1 MSGDRVWLTGASS
14 GIGACLV
21 RTLAKQGSEV
31 ICFSRRPATVES
43 AKVKSIAVDL
53 SDPEATRQ
61 AFREAAG
68 SVPANRLVHN
78 AGVIRERPL
87 PDVTQDDMDALARLH
102 MGAAVAM
109 VQANLDCMREAGWG
123 RIVLMSS
130 RAVVG
135 LAKRTAY
142 ASTKAG
148 MLGLARTWALE
159 LAPLKVTAN
168 VILPGPIADTEMFDD
183 VVRPGSERASR
194 LASSIPLGRLGRPE
208 DVARATMFFLDPASG
223 FVTGQALYVCGGT
236 SVGSLT
242 L

>member
-1 MSGDRVWLTGASS
+1 MNGERVWLTGASS

-21 RTLAKQGSEV
+21 QMLAEQGCEV
-31 ICFSRRPATVES
+31 VCFSRRPAPVRS
-43 AKVKSIAVDL
+43 AKVKSVAVDL
-53 SDPEATRQ
+53 TDPDATRQ
-61 AFREAAG
+61 AFAETAG
-68 SVPANRLVHN
+68 NDPANRLVHN

-87 PDVTQDDMDALARLH
+87 PEVTQQDMDELARLH

-109 VQANLDCMREAGWG
+109 VQANLESMREAGWG

-135 LAKRTAY
+135 LANRTAY

-159 LAPLKVTAN
+159 LAPLKVTTN
-168 VILPGPIADTEMFDD
+168 VILPGPIAETEMFDG
-183 VVRPGSERASR
+183 VVPPGSERATR
-194 LASSIPLGRLGRPE
+194 LAASIPVGRLGRPQ
-208 DVARATMFFLDPASG
+208 DVARAALFFLDRNNG
-223 FVTGQALYVCGGT
+223 YVTGQALYVCGGT

>member
-1 MSGDRVWLTGASS
+1 MSTDRVWLTGGSS
-14 GIGACLV
+14 GIGACLAEM
-21 RTLAKQGSEV
+21 LAEQGSEV
-31 ICFSRRPATVES
+31 ICFSRRPAPVRS
-43 AKVKSIAVDL
+43 ARVKSIAVDL
-53 SDPEATRQ
+53 ADPEATRE
-61 AFREAAG
+61 AFADAAG
-68 SVPANRLVHN
+68 NVPANRLVHN

-87 PDVTQDDMDALARLH
+87 EEVTQEDMDALARLH

-109 VQANLDCMREAGWG
+109 VQANLETMREAGGG
-123 RIVLMSS
+123 RIVLVSS

-159 LAPLKVTAN
+159 LAPLKVTSN
-168 VILPGPIADTEMFDD
+168 VILPGPIAETEMFDG
-183 VVRPGSERASR
+183 VVQPGSERAAK

-208 DVARATMFFLDPASG
+208 DVARAALFFLDEASG
-223 FVTGQALYVCGGT
+223 YVTGQALYVCGGT

>member
-1 MSGDRVWLTGASS
+1 MSAERVWLTGASS
-14 GIGACLV
+14 GIGACLAEM
-21 RTLAKQGSEV
+21 LAEQGREV
-31 ICFSRRPATVES
+31 VCFSRRPAPVES
-43 AKVKSIAVDL
+43 ARVKSIPADL
-53 SDPEATRQ
+53 ADPAATRQ
-61 AFREAAG
+61 AFAEAAAEL
-68 SVPANRLVHN
+68 PANCLVHN

-87 PDVTQDDMDALARLH
+87 AEVTQEDMEALARLH

-159 LAPLKVTAN
+159 LAPLGVTAN
-168 VILPGPIADTEMFDD
+168 VILPGPIAETEMFDD
-183 VVRPGSERASR
+183 VVPPGSERAGQ
-194 LASSIPLGRLGRPE
+194 LASSIPIGRLGRPE
-208 DVARATMFFLDPASG
+208 DVARAVLFFLDRANG

>member
-1 MSGDRVWLTGASS
+1 MNGERVWLTGASS

-21 RTLAKQGSEV
+21 QMLVEQGSEV
-31 ICFSRRPATVES
+31 VCFSRRPAPVRS
-43 AKVKSIAVDL
+43 AKVKSVAVDL
-53 SDPEATRQ
+53 TDPDATRQ
-61 AFREAAG
+61 AFAETAG
-68 SVPANRLVHN
+68 NDPAYRLVHN

-87 PDVTQDDMDALARLH
+87 PDVTQQDMDELARLH

-109 VQANLDCMREAGWG
+109 VQANLESMREAGWG

-135 LAKRTAY
+135 LANRTAY

-168 VILPGPIADTEMFDD
+168 VILPGPIAETEMFDG
-183 VVRPGSERASR
+183 VVPPGSERATR
-194 LASSIPLGRLGRPE
+194 LAASIPVGRLGRPQ
-208 DVARATMFFLDPASG
+208 DVARAALFFLDRNNG
-223 FVTGQALYVCGGT
+223 YVTGQALYVCGGT

>member
-1 MSGDRVWLTGASS
+1 MSRERVWLTGASS
-14 GIGACLV
+14 GIGAHLV
-21 RTLAKQGSEV
+21 EMLTEQGKEV
-31 ICFSRRPATVES
+31 ICFSRRPAPVAS
-43 AKVKSIAVDL
+43 ATVKSIAVDL
-53 SDPEATRQ
+53 TDPQATRH
-61 AFREAAG
+61 AFEEAAV

-87 PDVTQDDMDALARLH
+87 PEVTQEDMDALARLH

-109 VQANLDCMREAGWG
+109 VQANLACMREAGWG
-123 RIVLMSS
+123 RIVLVSS

-135 LAKRTAY
+135 LARRTAY

-168 VILPGPIADTEMFDD
+168 VILPGPIAETEMFDD
-183 VVRPGSERASR
+183 AVPRGSERAAQ
-194 LASSIPLGRLGRPE
+194 LASSIPIGRLGCPG
-208 DVARATMFFLDPASG
+208 DVARAALFFLDRSNG
-223 FVTGQALYVCGGT
+223 YVTGQALYVCGGT

>member
-1 MSGDRVWLTGASS
+1 MNGERVWLTGASS

-21 RTLAKQGSEV
+21 QMLVEQGSEV
-31 ICFSRRPATVES
+31 VCFSRRPAR
-43 AKVKSIAVDL
+43 VKSAQVKSVAVDL
-53 SDPEATRQ
+53 TDPDATRQ
-61 AFREAAG
+61 AFAETAEND
-68 SVPANRLVHN
+68 PANRLVHN

-87 PDVTQDDMDALARLH
+87 PEVTQQDMDELARLH
-102 MGAAVAM
+102 MGAAVAI
-109 VQANLDCMREAGWG
+109 VQANLECMREVGWG
-123 RIVLMSS
+123 RIVLVSS

-168 VILPGPIADTEMFDD
+168 VILPGPIAETEMFDGA
-183 VVRPGSERASR
+183 VPPGSERATR
-194 LASSIPLGRLGRPE
+194 LAASIPVGRLGRPQ
-208 DVARATMFFLDPASG
+208 DVARAALFFLDRNNG
-223 FVTGQALYVCGGT
+223 YVTGQALYVCGGT

>member
-1 MSGDRVWLTGASS
+1 MSAPRVWLTGASS

-21 RTLAKQGSEV
+21 EMLDAQGSEV
-31 ICFSRRPATVES
+31 VCFSRRPAA
-43 AKVKSIAVDL
+43 AKSSRVKSVAVDL
-53 SDPEATRQ
+53 ADPQATRQ
-61 AFREAAG
+61 AFQEAAATF
-68 SVPANRLVHN
+68 PANCLVHN
-78 AGVIRERPL
+78 AGVIREKPL
-87 PDVTQDDMDALARLH
+87 PEVTQEDMDALARLH

-109 VQANLDCMREAGWG
+109 VQPNLDCMRAAGWG
-123 RIVLMSS
+123 RIVLVSS

-168 VILPGPIADTEMFDD
+168 VILPGPIAETEMFDD
-183 VVRPGSERASR
+183 VVPRGSERAR
-194 LASSIPLGRLGRPE
+194 QLASSIPIGRLGRPE
-208 DVARATMFFLDPASG
+208 DVARAAMFFLDRG
-223 FVTGQALYVCGGT
+223 NGYVTGQTLYVCGGT

>member
-1 MSGDRVWLTGASS
+1 MSTQRVWLTGASS
-14 GIGACLV
+14 GIGACLAKM
-21 RTLAKQGSEV
+21 LAEQGSEV
-31 ICFSRRPATVES
+31 ICFSRRPAPIES
-43 AKVKSIAVDL
+43 ARVKSIAVDL
-53 SDPEATRQ
+53 ADPEATRQ
-61 AFREAAG
+61 AFEETAAN
-68 SVPANRLVHN
+68 VPANRLVHN
-78 AGVIRERPL
+78 AGVIREKPL
-87 PDVTQDDMDALARLH
+87 ADVTAEDMDALARLH
-102 MGAAVAM
+102 MGAAVTM

-123 RIVLMSS
+123 RIVLVSS

-168 VILPGPIADTEMFDD
+168 VVLPGPIAETEMFDD
-183 VVRPGSERASR
+183 VVPPGSERAAS
-194 LASSIPLGRLGRPE
+194 LASSIPVGRLGRPE
-208 DVARATMFFLDPASG
+208 DVARAALFFLDRG
-223 FVTGQALYVCGGT
+223 NGYVTGQTLYVCGGT

>member
-1 MSGDRVWLTGASS
+1 MSVQRVWLTGASS
-14 GIGACLV
+14 GIGARL
-21 RTLAKQGSEV
+21 LEMLIGQGSEV
-31 ICFSRRPATVES
+31 ICFSRRPAAVKS
-43 AKVKSIAVDL
+43 AAVKSIAVDL
-53 SDPEATRQ
+53 TDPEAARQ
-61 AFREAAG
+61 AFEAAAARF
-68 SVPANRLVHN
+68 PANRLVHN

-87 PDVTQDDMDALARLH
+87 PEVTQADMDALARLH

-109 VQANLDCMREAGWG
+109 AQAALGCMREAGWG
-123 RIVLMSS
+123 RIVLVSS

-159 LAPLKVTAN
+159 LAPLNVTAN
-168 VILPGPIADTEMFDD
+168 VILPGPIAETEMFDHA
-183 VVRPGSERASR
+183 VAPGSERAAQ

-208 DVARATMFFLDPASG
+208 DVARAALFFLDRGNG
-223 FVTGQALYVCGGT
+223 FVTGQALYVCGGA
-236 SVGSLT
+236 SVGSLV

>member
-1 MSGDRVWLTGASS
+1 MNGERVWLTGASS

-21 RTLAKQGSEV
+21 EMLAGQGSEV
-31 ICFSRRPATVES
+31 ICFSRRPAPIES
-43 AKVKSIAVDL
+43 ARVKSIAVDL
-53 SDPEATRQ
+53 TDPEATRQ
-61 AFREAAG
+61 AFDEAAS

-87 PDVTQDDMDALARLH
+87 PDVTQEDMDALARLH

-109 VQANLDCMREAGWG
+109 VQANLDCMRESGWG

-135 LAKRTAY
+135 LARRTAY

-168 VILPGPIADTEMFDD
+168 VILPGPIAETEMFDD
-183 VVRPGSERASR
+183 VVPPGSERASQ
-194 LASSIPLGRLGRPE
+194 LASSIPIGRLGRPE
-208 DVARATMFFLDPASG
+208 DVARAAMFFLDRSNG
-223 FVTGQALYVCGGT
+223 YVTGQTLYVCGGT

>member
-14 GIGACLV
+14 GIGACLA
-21 RTLAKQGSEV
+21 RMLEEQGSEV
-31 ICFSRRPATVES
+31 ICFSRRSAPIES
-43 AKVKSIAVDL
+43 AAVKSIAVDL
-53 SDPEATRQ
+53 TDPEATRQ
-61 AFREAAG
+61 AFEEAAG

-78 AGVIRERPL
+78 AGVIREKPL
-87 PDVTQDDMDALARLH
+87 PEVTPDDMDALARLH

-109 VQANLDCMREAGWG
+109 VQASLDCMRDTGWG

-135 LAKRTAY
+135 LAGRTAY

-168 VILPGPIADTEMFDD
+168 VILPGPIAATEMFDD
-183 VVRPGSERASR
+183 VVPPGSQRASQ
-194 LASSIPLGRLGRPE
+194 LASSIPIGRLGRPE
-208 DVARATMFFLDPASG
+208 DVARAAMFFLDRG
-223 FVTGQALYVCGGT
+223 NGYVTGQTLYVCGGT

>member
-1 MSGDRVWLTGASS
+1 MNGERVWLTGASS

-21 RTLAKQGSEV
+21 QMLAEQGSEV
-31 ICFSRRPATVES
+31 VCFSRRPAPVRS
-43 AKVKSIAVDL
+43 AQVKSVAVDL
-53 SDPEATRQ
+53 TDPDATRQ
-61 AFREAAG
+61 AFAETAE
-68 SVPANRLVHN
+68 SDPANRLVHN

-87 PDVTQDDMDALARLH
+87 PEVTQQDMDELARLH

-109 VQANLDCMREAGWG
+109 VQANLESMRAAGWG

-168 VILPGPIADTEMFDD
+168 VILPGPIAETEMFDG
-183 VVRPGSERASR
+183 VVPPGSERATR
-194 LASSIPLGRLGRPE
+194 LAASIPVGRLGRPR
-208 DVARATMFFLDPASG
+208 DVARAALFFLDRNNG
-223 FVTGQALYVCGGT
+223 YVTGQALYVCGGT

>member
-1 MSGDRVWLTGASS
+1 MSVERVWLTGASS

-21 RTLAKQGSEV
+21 EMLAEQGREV
-31 ICFSRRPATVES
+31 ICFSRRPSPVES
-43 AKVKSIAVDL
+43 AKVKSIAADL
-53 SDPEATRQ
+53 ADPAATRQ
-61 AFREAAG
+61 AFAEAAADL
-68 SVPANRLVHN
+68 PANCLVHN

-87 PDVTQDDMDALARLH
+87 AEVTQEDMEALGRLH

-159 LAPLKVTAN
+159 LAPLGVTAN
-168 VILPGPIADTEMFDD
+168 VILPGPIAETEMFDD
-183 VVRPGSERASR
+183 VVPPGSERAGQ
-194 LASSIPLGRLGRPE
+194 LASSIPIGRLGRPE
-208 DVARATMFFLDPASG
+208 DVARAVLFFLDRANG

>member
-1 MSGDRVWLTGASS
+1 MSAPRVWLTGASS

-21 RTLAKQGSEV
+21 KMLAEQGSEV
-31 ICFSRRPATVES
+31 VCFSRRPAAAES
-43 AKVKSIAVDL
+43 PRVKSVAVDL
-53 SDPEATRQ
+53 ADPDATRQ
-61 AFREAAG
+61 AFREAAEG
-68 SVPANRLVHN
+68 FPANCLVHN

-87 PDVTQDDMDALARLH
+87 PEVTQDDMDALSRLH

-208 DVARATMFFLDPASG
+208 DVARAAMFFLDRASG
-223 FVTGQALYVCGGT
+223 FVTGQTLYVCGGT

>member
-1 MSGDRVWLTGASS
+1 MNGERVWLTGASS

-21 RTLAKQGSEV
+21 QMLVEQGCEV
-31 ICFSRRPATVES
+31 VCFSRRPAPVRS
-43 AKVKSIAVDL
+43 AKVKSVAVDL
-53 SDPEATRQ
+53 TDPDATRQ
-61 AFREAAG
+61 AFAETAG
-68 SVPANRLVHN
+68 NDPANRLVHN

-87 PDVTQDDMDALARLH
+87 PEVTQQDMDELARLH
-102 MGAAVAM
+102 MGAAVAI
-109 VQANLDCMREAGWG
+109 VQANLECMREAGWG
-123 RIVLMSS
+123 RIVLVSS

-168 VILPGPIADTEMFDD
+168 VILPGPIAETEMFDG
-183 VVRPGSERASR
+183 VVPPGSERATR
-194 LASSIPLGRLGRPE
+194 LAASIPVGRLGRPQ
-208 DVARATMFFLDPASG
+208 DVARAALFFLDRNNG
-223 FVTGQALYVCGGT
+223 YVTGQALYVCGGT

>member
-21 RTLAKQGSEV
+21 NMLVEQGSEV
-31 ICFSRRPATVES
+31 ICFSRRPAAIDS
-43 AKVKSIAVDL
+43 AAVKSIAVDL

-61 AFREAAG
+61 AFEEAAG

-87 PDVTQDDMDALARLH
+87 PEVTQDDMDALA
-102 MGAAVAM
+102 
-109 VQANLDCMREAGWG
+109 

-168 VILPGPIADTEMFDD
+168 VILPGPIAETEMFDD
-183 VVRPGSERASR
+183 VVPPGSERAGQ
-194 LASSIPLGRLGRPE
+194 LASSIPIGRLGRPE
-208 DVARATMFFLDPASG
+208 DVARAALFFLDRSNG
-223 FVTGQALYVCGGT
+223 FVTGQTLYVCGGT

>member
-1 MSGDRVWLTGASS
+1 MNGERVWLTGASS

-21 RTLAKQGSEV
+21 QMLVEQGCEV
-31 ICFSRRPATVES
+31 VCFSRRPAP
-43 AKVKSIAVDL
+43 VKSAQVKSVAVDL
-53 SDPEATRQ
+53 TDPDATRQ
-61 AFREAAG
+61 AFAETAEND
-68 SVPANRLVHN
+68 PANRLVHN

-87 PDVTQDDMDALARLH
+87 PEVTQQDMDELARLH
-102 MGAAVAM
+102 MGAAVAI
-109 VQANLDCMREAGWG
+109 VQANLECMREVGWG
-123 RIVLMSS
+123 RIVLVSS

-168 VILPGPIADTEMFDD
+168 VILPGPIAETEMFDGA
-183 VVRPGSERASR
+183 VPPGSERATR
-194 LASSIPLGRLGRPE
+194 LAASIPVGRLGRPQ
-208 DVARATMFFLDPASG
+208 DVARAALFFLDRNNG
-223 FVTGQALYVCGGT
+223 YVTGQTLYVCGGT

>member
-1 MSGDRVWLTGASS
+1 MSAERVWLTGASS

-21 RTLAKQGSEV
+21 DMLAGQGSEV
-31 ICFSRRPATVES
+31 ICFSRRPAPIES
-43 AKVKSIAVDL
+43 DRVKSIAVDL
-53 SDPEATRQ
+53 TDPAATRQ
-61 AFREAAG
+61 AFGEAAG
-68 SVPANRLVHN
+68 SFPANRLVHN

-87 PDVTQDDMDALARLH
+87 PEVTQEDMDALARLH

-109 VQANLDCMREAGWG
+109 VQASLDCMREAGWG

-168 VILPGPIADTEMFDD
+168 AILPGPIAETEMFDD
-183 VVRPGSERASR
+183 VVPPGSERAGQ
-194 LASSIPLGRLGRPE
+194 LASSIPIGRLGRPE
-208 DVARATMFFLDPASG
+208 DVARAAMFFLDRG
-223 FVTGQALYVCGGT
+223 NGYVTGQALYVCGGT

>member
-1 MSGDRVWLTGASS
+1 MNGERVWLTGASS

-21 RTLAKQGSEV
+21 QMLAEQGSEV
-31 ICFSRRPATVES
+31 VCFSRRPAPVRS
-43 AKVKSIAVDL
+43 AKVRSVAVDL
-53 SDPEATRQ
+53 SDPDATRQ
-61 AFREAAG
+61 AFAETAG
-68 SVPANRLVHN
+68 NDPANRLVHN

-87 PDVTQDDMDALARLH
+87 PEVTQQDMDELARLH

-109 VQANLDCMREAGWG
+109 VQANLESMREAGWG

-135 LAKRTAY
+135 LANRTAY

-168 VILPGPIADTEMFDD
+168 VILPGPIAETEMFDG
-183 VVRPGSERASR
+183 VVPPGSERATR
-194 LASSIPLGRLGRPE
+194 LAASIPVGRLGRPQ
-208 DVARATMFFLDPASG
+208 DVARAALFFLDRNNG
-223 FVTGQALYVCGGT
+223 YVTGQALYVCGGT

>member
-1 MSGDRVWLTGASS
+1 MNGERVWLTGASS

-21 RTLAKQGSEV
+21 QMLAEQGCEV
-31 ICFSRRPATVES
+31 VCFSRRPTPVRS
-43 AKVKSIAVDL
+43 AKVKSVAVDL
-53 SDPEATRQ
+53 TDPDATRQ
-61 AFREAAG
+61 AFAETAG
-68 SVPANRLVHN
+68 NDPANRLVHN

-87 PDVTQDDMDALARLH
+87 PEVTQQDMDELARLH
-102 MGAAVAM
+102 MGAAVAI
-109 VQANLDCMREAGWG
+109 VQANLECMREVGWG
-123 RIVLMSS
+123 RIVLVSS

-168 VILPGPIADTEMFDD
+168 VILPGPIAETEMFDG
-183 VVRPGSERASR
+183 VVPPGSERATR
-194 LASSIPLGRLGRPE
+194 LAASIPVGRLGRPQ
-208 DVARATMFFLDPASG
+208 DVARAALFFLDRNNG
-223 FVTGQALYVCGGT
+223 YVTGQALYVCGGT

>member
-1 MSGDRVWLTGASS
+1 MNGERVWLTGASS

-21 RTLAKQGSEV
+21 QMLVEQGLEV
-31 ICFSRRPATVES
+31 VCFSRRPAQVRS
-43 AKVKSIAVDL
+43 AQVKSVGVDL
-53 SDPEATRQ
+53 TDPDATRQ
-61 AFREAAG
+61 AFADTAENDP
-68 SVPANRLVHN
+68 SNRLVHN

-87 PDVTQDDMDALARLH
+87 PEVTQDDMDALARLH

-109 VQANLDCMREAGWG
+109 VQANLESMREAGWG

-168 VILPGPIADTEMFDD
+168 VILPGPIAETEMFDGA
-183 VVRPGSERASR
+183 VPPGSEQATK
-194 LASSIPLGRLGRPE
+194 LAASIPVGRLGRPE
-208 DVARATMFFLDPASG
+208 DVARAALFFLDRG
-223 FVTGQALYVCGGT
+223 NGYVTGQALYVCGGT

>member
-1 MSGDRVWLTGASS
+1 MNGERVWLTGASS

-21 RTLAKQGSEV
+21 EMLAGQGSEV
-31 ICFSRRPATVES
+31 ICFSRRPAPIES
-43 AKVKSIAVDL
+43 ARVKSIAVDL
-53 SDPEATRQ
+53 TDPEATRQ
-61 AFREAAG
+61 AFDEAAS

-87 PDVTQDDMDALARLH
+87 PDVTQEDMDALARLH

-109 VQANLDCMREAGWG
+109 VQANLDCMRESGWG

-168 VILPGPIADTEMFDD
+168 VILPGPIAETEMFDD
-183 VVRPGSERASR
+183 VVPPGSERASQ
-194 LASSIPLGRLGRPE
+194 LASSIPIGRLGRPE
-208 DVARATMFFLDPASG
+208 DVARAAMFFLDRSNG
-223 FVTGQALYVCGGT
+223 YVTGQTLYVCGGT

>member
-1 MSGDRVWLTGASS
+1 MNGERVWLTGASS

-21 RTLAKQGSEV
+21 QMLVEQGCEV
-31 ICFSRRPATVES
+31 VCFSRRPAR
-43 AKVKSIAVDL
+43 VKSAQVKSVAVDL
-53 SDPEATRQ
+53 TDPDATRQ
-61 AFREAAG
+61 AFAETAEND
-68 SVPANRLVHN
+68 PANRLVHN

-87 PDVTQDDMDALARLH
+87 PDVTQQDMDDLARLH

-109 VQANLDCMREAGWG
+109 VQANLECMREVGWG
-123 RIVLMSS
+123 RIVLVSS

-168 VILPGPIADTEMFDD
+168 VILPGPIAETEMFDGA
-183 VVRPGSERASR
+183 VPPGSERATR
-194 LASSIPLGRLGRPE
+194 LAASIPVGRLGRPQ
-208 DVARATMFFLDPASG
+208 DVARAALFFLDRNNG
-223 FVTGQALYVCGGT
+223 YVTGQALYVCGGT

>member
-1 MSGDRVWLTGASS
+1 MSKGRVWLTGASS
-14 GIGACLV
+14 GIGACLAEK
-21 RTLAKQGSEV
+21 LAEQGGEV
-31 ICFSRRPATVES
+31 ICFSRRTAAADS
-43 AKVKSIAVDL
+43 AAVKSIAVDL
-53 SDPEATRQ
+53 ADPEAVRQ
-61 AFREAAG
+61 AFAEAAA

-78 AGVIRERPL
+78 AGAIREKPL
-87 PDVTQDDMDALARLH
+87 AAVTQQDMDALARLH
-102 MGAAVAM
+102 LGAAVAM
-109 VQANLDCMREAGWG
+109 VQANLACMREAGWG
-123 RIVLMSS
+123 RIVLVSS

-168 VILPGPIADTEMFDD
+168 AILPGPIAETEMFDD
-183 VVRPGSERASR
+183 AVPPDSGRAAR
-194 LASSIPLGRLGRPE
+194 LAASIPAGRLGRPA
-208 DVARATMFFLDPASG
+208 DVARAALFFLDRG
-223 FVTGQALYVCGGT
+223 NGYVTGQALYVCGGT

>member
-1 MSGDRVWLTGASS
+1 MSGQRVWLTGASS
-14 GIGACLV
+14 GIGARLV
-21 RTLAKQGSEV
+21 EMLAEQGSEV
-31 ICFSRRPATVES
+31 ICFSRRPAAAGS
-43 AKVKSIAVDL
+43 AMVKSIAVDL
-53 SDPEATRQ
+53 ADPKATRQ
-61 AFREAAG
+61 AFEEAAL
-68 SVPANRLVHN
+68 SLPANRLVHN
-78 AGVIRERPL
+78 AGAIRERPL
-87 PDVTQDDMDALARLH
+87 PEVTQGDMDALARLH

-109 VQANLDCMREAGWG
+109 AQANLDCMREAGWG

-168 VILPGPIADTEMFDD
+168 VILPGPIAETEMFDD
-183 VVRPGSERASR
+183 IAPPGSRRAAQ
-194 LASSIPLGRLGRPE
+194 LAASIPIGRLGRPG
-208 DVARATMFFLDPASG
+208 DVARAALFFLDRANG
-223 FVTGQALYVCGGT
+223 YVTGQALYVCGGT
-236 SVGSLT
+236 SAGSLT

>member
-1 MSGDRVWLTGASS
+1 MSAERTWLTGASS

-21 RTLAKQGSEV
+21 EMLVEQGSEV
-31 ICFSRRPATVES
+31 ICFSRRPAPIES
-43 AKVKSIAVDL
+43 AMVKSIAVDL
-53 SDPEATRQ
+53 TDPEATRQ
-61 AFREAAG
+61 AFEEAAA
-68 SVPANRLVHN
+68 SVPANCLVHN

-87 PDVTQDDMDALARLH
+87 PEVTQEDMDALARLH

-109 VQANLDCMREAGWG
+109 VQANLEPMREAGWG
-123 RIVLMSS
+123 RIVLVSS

-135 LAKRTAY
+135 LARRTAY

-168 VILPGPIADTEMFDD
+168 VILPGPIAETEMFDG
-183 VVRPGSERASR
+183 VVPPGSERAGK
-194 LASSIPLGRLGRPE
+194 LAASIPIGRLGRPE
-208 DVARATMFFLDPASG
+208 DVARAALFFLDRGNG

>member
-1 MSGDRVWLTGASS
+1 MSGERVWLTGASS

-21 RTLAKQGSEV
+21 KLLVEQGLEV
-31 ICFSRRPATVES
+31 ICFSRRPAS
-43 AKVKSIAVDL
+43 ADSAHVKSIAVDL

-61 AFREAAG
+61 AFGEAAL

-78 AGVIRERPL
+78 AGVIREKPL
-87 PDVTQDDMDALARLH
+87 AQVTPDDMDALARLH

-109 VQANLDCMREAGWG
+109 VQANLEHLKEAGWG
-123 RIVLMSS
+123 RIVLVSS

-168 VILPGPIADTEMFDD
+168 VILPGPIAETEMFDG
-183 VVRPGSERASR
+183 VVTPGSERAAK
-194 LASSIPLGRLGRPE
+194 LAASIPIGRLGRPQ
-208 DVARATMFFLDPASG
+208 DVARAALFFLDRGNG

>member
-1 MSGDRVWLTGASS
+1 MSGGRVWLTGGSS
-14 GIGACLV
+14 GIGACMTQVLV
-21 RTLAKQGSEV
+21 EQGLEV
-31 ICFSRRPATVES
+31 VCFARRPAPARS
-43 AKVKSIAVDL
+43 PQVKSVAVDL
-53 SDPEATRQ
+53 TDPQATRQ
-61 AFREAAG
+61 AFAETAA
-68 SVPANRLVHN
+68 SDPANRLVHN

-87 PDVTQDDMDALARLH
+87 PEVRQDDMEALAQLH

-109 VQANLDCMREAGWG
+109 AQVNLEAMRSAGWG
-123 RIVLMSS
+123 RIVLVSS

-168 VILPGPIADTEMFDD
+168 VILPGPIADTGMFDD
-183 VVRPGSERASR
+183 VVPPGSERATK
-194 LASSIPLGRLGRPE
+194 LAASIPVGRLGRPE
-208 DVARATMFFLDPASG
+208 DVARAALFFLDRRSG

>member
-1 MSGDRVWLTGASS
+1 MNGERVWLTGASS

-21 RTLAKQGSEV
+21 QMLVEQGSEV
-31 ICFSRRPATVES
+31 VCFSRRPAPVRS
-43 AKVKSIAVDL
+43 AKVKSVAVDL
-53 SDPEATRQ
+53 TDPDATRQ
-61 AFREAAG
+61 AFAETAG
-68 SVPANRLVHN
+68 NDPANRLVHN

-87 PDVTQDDMDALARLH
+87 PEVTQQDMDELARLH

-109 VQANLDCMREAGWG
+109 VQANLESMRQAGWG

-135 LAKRTAY
+135 LANRTAY

-168 VILPGPIADTEMFDD
+168 VILPGPIAETEMFDG
-183 VVRPGSERASR
+183 VVPPGSERATR
-194 LASSIPLGRLGRPE
+194 LAASIPVGRLGRPQ
-208 DVARATMFFLDPASG
+208 DVARAALFFLDRNNG
-223 FVTGQALYVCGGT
+223 YVTGQALYVCGGT

>member
-1 MSGDRVWLTGASS
+1 MNGERVWLTGASS

-21 RTLAKQGSEV
+21 QMLAEQGSEV
-31 ICFSRRPATVES
+31 VCFSRRPAPVRS
-43 AKVKSIAVDL
+43 ARVKSVAVDL
-53 SDPEATRQ
+53 TDPDATRQ
-61 AFREAAG
+61 AFAEAAG
-68 SVPANRLVHN
+68 NDPANRLVHN

-87 PDVTQDDMDALARLH
+87 PEVTQEDMDALARLH

-109 VQANLDCMREAGWG
+109 VQANLESMREAGWG

-135 LAKRTAY
+135 LANRTAY

-168 VILPGPIADTEMFDD
+168 VILPGPIAETEMFDG
-183 VVRPGSERASR
+183 VVPPGSERATR
-194 LASSIPLGRLGRPE
+194 LAASIPVGRLGRPQ
-208 DVARATMFFLDPASG
+208 DVARAALFFLDRNNG
-223 FVTGQALYVCGGT
+223 YVTGQALYVCGGT

>member
-1 MSGDRVWLTGASS
+1 MNGERVWLTGASS

-21 RTLAKQGSEV
+21 QMLAEQGSEV
-31 ICFSRRPATVES
+31 VCFSRRPAPVRS
-43 AKVKSIAVDL
+43 AKVKSVAVDL
-53 SDPEATRQ
+53 TDPDATRQ
-61 AFREAAG
+61 AFAETAG
-68 SVPANRLVHN
+68 NDPANRLVHN

-87 PDVTQDDMDALARLH
+87 PEVTQQDMDELARLH

-109 VQANLDCMREAGWG
+109 VQANLESMRQAGWG

-135 LAKRTAY
+135 LANRTAY

-168 VILPGPIADTEMFDD
+168 VILPGPIAETEMFDG
-183 VVRPGSERASR
+183 VVPPGSERATR
-194 LASSIPLGRLGRPE
+194 LAASIPVGRLGRPQ
-208 DVARATMFFLDPASG
+208 DVARAALFFLDRNNG
-223 FVTGQALYVCGGT
+223 YVTGQALYVCGGT

>member
-1 MSGDRVWLTGASS
+1 MNGERVWLTGASS

-21 RTLAKQGSEV
+21 QMLAEQGSEV
-31 ICFSRRPATVES
+31 VCFSRRPAPVRS
-43 AKVKSIAVDL
+43 ARVKSVAVDL
-53 SDPEATRQ
+53 TDPDATRQ
-61 AFREAAG
+61 AFAEAAG
-68 SVPANRLVHN
+68 NDPANRLVHN

-87 PDVTQDDMDALARLH
+87 PKVTQEDMDALARLH

-109 VQANLDCMREAGWG
+109 VQANLESMREAGWG
-123 RIVLMSS
+123 RIVLVSS

-168 VILPGPIADTEMFDD
+168 VILPGPIAETEMFDG
-183 VVRPGSERASR
+183 VVPPGSERATR
-194 LASSIPLGRLGRPE
+194 LAASIPVGRLGRPQ
-208 DVARATMFFLDPASG
+208 DVARAALFFLDRNNG
-223 FVTGQALYVCGGT
+223 YVTGQALYVCGGT

>member
-1 MSGDRVWLTGASS
+1 MNGERVWLTGASS

-21 RTLAKQGSEV
+21 QMLVEQGSEV
-31 ICFSRRPATVES
+31 VCFSRRPAR
-43 AKVKSIAVDL
+43 VKSAQVKSVAVDL
-53 SDPEATRQ
+53 TDPDATRQ
-61 AFREAAG
+61 AFAESAEND
-68 SVPANRLVHN
+68 PANRLVHN

-87 PDVTQDDMDALARLH
+87 PEVTQQDMDELARLH
-102 MGAAVAM
+102 MGAAVAI
-109 VQANLDCMREAGWG
+109 VQANLECMREVGWG
-123 RIVLMSS
+123 RIVLVSS

-168 VILPGPIADTEMFDD
+168 VILPGPIAETEMFDGA
-183 VVRPGSERASR
+183 VPPGSERATR
-194 LASSIPLGRLGRPE
+194 LAASIPVGRLGRPQ
-208 DVARATMFFLDPASG
+208 DVARAALFFLDRNNG
-223 FVTGQALYVCGGT
+223 YVTGQALYVCGGT